1 MSAALFL
8 WSEAGST
15 LENIHRWQKEDKD
28 AEKRCRGRDTAVKEP
43 FKQQNEGRVGEGI
56 GCNSGGAKEQGG
68 PLGQVEGDDSG
79 KDSKIDNAS
88 EGFGGQVGRLPKEWH
103 FG

>member
-15 LENIHRWQKEDKD
+15 LENIHRWQKEEKD

-68 PLGQVEGDDSG
+68 PLGQVEGDNSG
-79 KDSKIDNAS
+79 KDSKIDNAKNS
-88 EGFGGQVGRLPKEWH
+88 LRRPASHLYK
-103 FG
+103 

>member
-15 LENIHRWQKEDKD
+15 LENTHRWQKEDKD

-79 KDSKIDNAS
+79 KGSKIDNAKNS
-88 EGFGGQVGRLPKEWH
+88 LGRQASYL
-103 FG
+103 

>member
-15 LENIHRWQKEDKD
+15 LENIHRWQKEEKD

-79 KDSKIDNAS
+79 KDSKIDTAKNSLGRQAS
-88 EGFGGQVGRLPKEWH
+88 YL
-103 FG
+103 